1 MAINQ
6 DTIHVNGQIWI
17 DKNSPHSMMYHVN
30 GVDYEVQNQ
39 ARYKIANGNELS
51 VGNIVVLDPARG
63 SSDIVDGMGSSL
75 TTVQRLRKAVFPHDA
90 TKILGVITY
99 IGPIVGDYYDVTIAS
114 DGFIEVPASAFP
126 QDCESIT
133 EGSNTISVIKPQT
146 AGGATYNYT
155 KILGAPV
162 YWFIGRNTGDNNY
175 TFPDAGDTT
184 KGALTLYLPSGKCPA
199 LGKEATPGDQY
210 DISYQD
216 LPLIGEVVAY
226 ALDSGNTGY
235 KSFRIHLNIQNM
247 YGPISWYWPKQKT
260 HDGQETCDG
269 AALNEGKTIHHGLA
283 LKEGFT
289 LETEV
294 IAKNARES
302 RSVMLQ
308 CKTYPATD
316 TARGYTAA
324 QAKHANKA
332 GYDSF
337 QVHGKVYYKG

>member
-17 DKNSPHSMMYHVN
+17 DKNAPHSMMYHVD

-39 ARYKIANGNELS
+39 ARYKIANGNELT
-51 VGNIVVLDPARG
+51 VGNIVVLDPATG
-63 SSDIVDGMGSSL
+63 SSDITDNMGSTL
-75 TTVQRLRKAVFPHDA
+75 TTVKKLRKAFFPHDA
-90 TKILGVITY
+90 AKILGVITY
-99 IGPIVGDYYDVTIAS
+99 IGPKIGDYHDVAIAS
-114 DGFIEVPASAFP
+114 DGFIEVAASAFP

-133 EGSNTISVIKPQT
+133 EGSSTISVIKPQT
-146 AGGATYNYT
+146 VDGVTYDYT

-175 TFPDAGDTT
+175 TFSDPGNTT

-199 LGKEATPGDQY
+199 LSKEATPGDQY

-226 ALDSGNTGY
+226 ALDTSNTGY

-247 YGPISWYWPKQKT
+247 YGPISWYWPKQ
-260 HDGQETCDG
+260 GTCDG
-269 AALNEGKTIHHGLA
+269 DALNEGKQIHHGLA

-294 IAKNARES
+294 IAKNKNTGES

-308 CKTYPATD
+308 CKTSPATD
-316 TARGYTAA
+316 TTRGYTAA
-324 QAKHANKA
+324 QAKHADKA

-337 QVHGKVYYKG
+337 QVHGKVYYEG

>member
-17 DKNSPHSMMYHVN
+17 DKNAPHSMMYHVD

-51 VGNIVVLDPARG
+51 VGNIVVLDPATG
-63 SSDIVDGMGSSL
+63 SSDIVDGMGSPL
-75 TTVQRLRKAVFPHDA
+75 TTVKYLRKAVFPHDA
-90 TKILGVITY
+90 SKILGVIAY
-99 IGPIVGDYYDVTIAS
+99 IGPQVGDYYDVAIAS
-114 DGFIEVPASAFP
+114 DGFIEVTASAFP
-126 QDCESIT
+126 QDCESIA

-146 AGGATYNYT
+146 DSRDTYDYT

-162 YWFIGRNTGDNNY
+162 YWFIGRNTRENNY
-175 TFPDAGDTT
+175 IFPEEGNTT

-199 LGKEATPGDQY
+199 LSKEATPGDQY

-216 LPLIGEVVAY
+216 LPLIGEIVAY
-226 ALDSGNTGY
+226 ALDTSNTGY

-247 YGPISWYWPKQKT
+247 YGPISWYWPKQ
-260 HDGQETCDG
+260 GTCNG
-269 AALNEGKTIHHGLA
+269 AALNEGKQIHHGLA

-294 IAKNARES
+294 IAKNATES
-302 RSVMLQ
+302 RTVMLQ
-308 CKTYPATD
+308 CKTYPATA
-316 TARGYTAA
+316 TARGYTV
-324 QAKHANKA
+324 AKAKNANKA

-337 QVHGKVYYKG
+337 QVHGKVYYEG

>member
-1 MAINQ
+1 MVINQ

-17 DKNSPHSMMYHVN
+17 DKNAPHSMMYHVD

-51 VGNIVVLDPARG
+51 VGNIVVLDPATG
-63 SSDIVDGMGSSL
+63 SSDIVDGMGSPL
-75 TTVQRLRKAVFPHDA
+75 TTVQRLRKAIFPQDA
-90 TKILGVITY
+90 AKILGVITY
-99 IGPIVGDYYDVTIAS
+99 IGPKVGDYYDVAIAS
-114 DGFIEVPASAFP
+114 DGFIEVSASAFP

-133 EGSNTISVIKPQT
+133 EGSNMISVIKPQT
-146 AGGATYNYT
+146 VDGGTYDYT

-162 YWFIGRNTGDNNY
+162 CWFIGRNTGNSNY
-175 TFPDAGDTT
+175 TFSDAG

-199 LGKEATPGDQY
+199 LSKEATPGDQY

-216 LPLIGEVVAY
+216 LPLIGEIVAY
-226 ALDSGNTGY
+226 ALDTSNTGY

-247 YGPISWYWPKQKT
+247 YGPISWYWPKQ
-260 HDGQETCDG
+260 GTCNG
-269 AALNEGKTIHHGLA
+269 AALNEGKQIHHGLA

-294 IAKNARES
+294 IAKNATES
-302 RSVMLQ
+302 CTVMLQ
-308 CKTYPATD
+308 CKTYPATA
-316 TARGYTAA
+316 TARGYTV
-324 QAKHANKA
+324 AKAKNANKA

-337 QVHGKVYYKG
+337 QVHGKVYYEG

>member
-17 DKNSPHSMMYHVN
+17 DKNAPHSMMYHID

-39 ARYKIANGNELS
+39 ARYKIANGDELS
-51 VGNIVVLDPARG
+51 VGNIVVLDPATG
-63 SSDIVDGMGSSL
+63 SSDIVDGMGSPL
-75 TTVQRLRKAVFPHDA
+75 TTVQRFRKAIFPHDA
-90 TKILGVITY
+90 AKILGVITY
-99 IGPIVGDYYDVTIAS
+99 IGPKVGDYYDVAIAS
-114 DGFIEVPASAFP
+114 DGFIEVSASAFP

-146 AGGATYNYT
+146 VDGSTYNYT

-162 YWFIGRNTGDNNY
+162 YWFIGRNTGNNNY
-175 TFPDAGDTT
+175 TFSDAG
-184 KGALTLYLPSGKCPA
+184 KGALTLYLPSGNCPA
-199 LGKEATPGDQY
+199 LGKEATPKDQDQYDIRY

-226 ALDSGNTGY
+226 ALDTSNTGY

-247 YGPISWYWPKQKT
+247 YGPISWYWPKQ
-260 HDGQETCDG
+260 GTCNG
-269 AALNEGKTIHHGLA
+269 AALNEGKQIHHGLA

-294 IAKNARES
+294 IAKNATES
-302 RSVMLQ
+302 RTVMLQ
-308 CKTYPATD
+308 CKTYPATA
-316 TARGYTAA
+316 TARGYTV
-324 QAKHANKA
+324 AKAKNANKA

-337 QVHGKVYYKG
+337 QVHGKVYYEG

>member
-17 DKNSPHSMMYHVN
+17 DKNAPHSMMYHVD

-51 VGNIVVLDPARG
+51 VGNIVVLDPATG
-63 SSDIVDGMGSSL
+63 SSDIVDGMGSPL
-75 TTVQRLRKAVFPHDA
+75 TTVKYLRKAVFPHDA
-90 TKILGVITY
+90 SKILGVIAY
-99 IGPIVGDYYDVTIAS
+99 IGPQVGDYYDVAIAS
-114 DGFIEVPASAFP
+114 DGFIEVTASAFP
-126 QDCESIT
+126 QDCESIA

-146 AGGATYNYT
+146 DSGDTYDYT

-175 TFPDAGDTT
+175 TFSDTGNTT

-199 LGKEATPGDQY
+199 LSKEATPGDQY

-226 ALDSGNTGY
+226 ALDTSNTGY

-247 YGPISWYWPKQKT
+247 YGPISWYWPKQ
-260 HDGQETCDG
+260 GACNG
-269 AALNEGKTIHHGLA
+269 AALNEGKQIHHGLA

-294 IAKNARES
+294 IAKNATES
-302 RSVMLQ
+302 RTVMLQ
-308 CKTYPATD
+308 CKTYPATA
-316 TARGYTAA
+316 TARGYTV
-324 QAKHANKA
+324 AKAKNANKA

-337 QVHGKVYYKG
+337 QVHGKVYYEG